1 MNDQLQDLLKRVYEE
16 GVAKANAE
24 AEKIISQAKEQAEN
38 TVSQAK
44 AEAERILKDAEKRA
58 ADLKKNTES
67 DLNMAYNHTLTALK
81 QKITDLV
88 LSEALN
94 TKLNEAFND
103 TEFVKKIILETLTA
117 WRENASS
124 GTIIISEKMK
134 PHLDEFYIKS
144 LKDIFDGKLKV
155 DFSPVMKQ
163 GFIITPEDGTY
174 KIKFEGDDF
183 ANLFKSYLRPRTKEI
198 LFGKQ

>member
-24 AEKIISQAKEQAEN
+24 AEKIISQAKEQAEE
-38 TVSQAK
+38 TIAKAK
-44 AEAERILKDAEKRA
+44 AEAEAILKDAEKKA
-58 ADLKKNTES
+58 EDLKKNTQS

-88 LSEALN
+88 LSESLN
-94 TKLNEAFND
+94 TKLNDAFND
-103 TEFVKKIILETLTA
+103 TEFVKKLILETLTA
-117 WRENASS
+117 WRENTSS

-163 GFIITPEDGTY
+163 GFMITPEDGTY
-174 KIKFEGDDF
+174 KIKFESDDF

-198 LFGKQ
+198 LFGK

>member
-1 MNDQLQDLLKRVYEE
+1 MNDQLQELLKKVYEE

-24 AEKIISQAKEQAEN
+24 AEKIINSAKEQAED

-44 AEAERILKDAEKRA
+44 QKAETILKEAEKKA

-67 DLNMAYNHTLTALK
+67 DLNMEYNHTLTALK
-81 QKITDLV
+81 QKITDLI

-94 TKLNEAFND
+94 TKLNAAFNE
-103 TEFVKKIILETLTA
+103 TEFVKKLIFETLTA
-117 WRENASS
+117 WKENASS
-124 GTIIISEKMK
+124 GTIMISEKMK
-134 PHLDEFYIKS
+134 PLLDDFYLKS

-155 DFSPVMKQ
+155 DFSPTMKQ
-163 GFIITPEDGTY
+163 GFIIAPEDGTY
-174 KIKFEGDDF
+174 KIKFESDDF

-198 LFGKQ
+198 LFGK